1 MQTKTLPHS
10 QCINLFQM
18 FCLIFQS
25 PIQKLEEQNEVIGKS
40 VKTIKT
46 RLKEMQLAQE
56 QLQNMLHAVVQK
68 LDITLEDDAPD
79 EFEDESLFLHHVFE

>member
-1 MQTKTLPHS
+1 
-10 QCINLFQM
+10 
-18 FCLIFQS
+18 
-25 PIQKLEEQNEVIGKS
+25 
-40 VKTIKT
+40 
-46 RLKEMQLAQE
+46 MQLAQE